1 MNDLSPNQLDLLR
14 SRLKD
19 EYEAIQSNIMKS
31 EHDGLARSLRDE
43 TGELSP
49 IDNHPGDLGTELYER
64 GKDIALLE
72 QQELHMQRIE
82 AALRA
87 IEDGS
92 YGQCASCGEPI
103 PFERLNALPDCLYCI
118 QHAPRSLLSDKR
130 PVEEQFLHPPFG
142 RTSMDEHEY
151 SGFDGEDSWQ
161 IVENWGN
168 SDSPAMSENRDAP
181 DYNHIAIDAEE
192 NDGYVEAMESF
203 LATDITGRH
212 VTVIRNREYDDYIHS
227 DEGDHGLDAEA

>member
-1 MNDLSPNQLDLLR
+1 MNDISPDQLDLLR

-19 EYEAIQSNIMKS
+19 EHEAIQSRIMES
-31 EHDGLARSLRDE
+31 EHDGLALSLRDE

-72 QQELHMQRIE
+72 QQELHLQRIE

-87 IEDGS
+87 IEEGS
-92 YGQCASCGEPI
+92 YGQCAACGEAI
-103 PFERLNALPDCLYCI
+103 PFERLNALPDSLYCI
-118 QHAPRSLLSDKR
+118 QHAPRSSLSDAR

-142 RTSMDEHEY
+142 RTSMDEHEF

-168 SDSPAMSENRDAP
+168 SDSPAMSENRDAT

-192 NDGYVEAMESF
+192 NDGYVEPMESF
-203 LATDITGRH
+203 LATDITCSH
-212 VTVIRNREYDDYIHS
+212 VTVIRNREYDDYMHS